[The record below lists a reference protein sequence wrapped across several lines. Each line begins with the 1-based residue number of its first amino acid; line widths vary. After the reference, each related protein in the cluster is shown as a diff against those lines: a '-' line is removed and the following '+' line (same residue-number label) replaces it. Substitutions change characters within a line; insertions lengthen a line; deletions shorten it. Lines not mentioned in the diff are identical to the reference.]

1 MHFNLN
7 KIGLL
12 LISILMTSI
21 SNGQT
26 EQLPPWQ
33 PGYLDIHH
41 INTGRGDAAFLVFP
55 DGTTMLVDAGD
66 MSETHPRTTSSR
78 NAKLVPNRSKT
89 APEWIVDYIDQFM
102 PKKQERRLD
111 YALIT
116 HYHDDHFGEIDS
128 LRKIAPGGYQLTGI
142 MEVGTLIPIK
152 KLIDRGFDFP
162 LDLKDAKVQS
172 QERFSK
178 DKYGMIPTLK
188 EYWKFIEFQ
197 NKKSGLENEALQI
210 GSNNQIALQHQP
222 EDYPEFSV
230 QNIASNGNIWTG
242 YDDSFYSLFKE
253 GEYPGENPL
262 SNAIRID
269 YGKFNYYTGGDI
281 AGIDGYGQTNI
292 NALESHVA
300 PVVGAVDVATLN
312 HHGNRDSQNP
322 FYVRTIRPRV
332 WIQQNWTADHP
343 GEEVLRR
350 ILSKQ
355 LYPGDRDIFSTIM
368 LQGTKDVI
376 GGRLDQYKSQNG
388 HIVVRVYDNGDTY
401 KVYVLN
407 DASEEREILTE
418 HGPYKAR

>member
-1 MHFNLN
+1 MRFNLKN
-7 KIGLL
+7 FGLF
-12 LISILMTSI
+12 IVTILMTSI
-21 SNGQT
+21 SRGQT
-26 EQLPPWQ
+26 QNLPAWQ
-33 PGYLDIHH
+33 PGFLDIHH
-41 INTGRGDAAFLVFP
+41 INTGRGDATFMVFP

-66 MSETHPRTTSSR
+66 MSESHPRTTSSR

-89 APEWIVDYIDQFM
+89 APEWIVDYIDQFL

-128 LRKIAPGGYQLTGI
+128 LRKIASEGYQLTGI

-172 QERFSK
+172 QERFVS
-178 DKYGMIPTLK
+178 DAYGMIPTLK
-188 EYWKFIEFQ
+188 EYWKFIGYQSKE
-197 NKKSGLENEALQI
+197 SGLENEALQV
-210 GSNNQIALQHQP
+210 GSNNQIILQRHAK
-222 EDYPEFSV
+222 EYPEFKV

-242 YDDSFYSLFKE
+242 YDDSYYSLFKN

-281 AGIDGYGQTNI
+281 AGIDGYGETDI
-292 NALESHVA
+292 NGLESNVA
-300 PVVGAVDVATLN
+300 PVVGPVDVATLN

-322 FYVRTIRPRV
+322 YYVRTIRPRV
-332 WIQQNWTADHP
+332 WIQQNWTVDHP

-350 ILSKQ
+350 ITSKK
-355 LYPGDRDIFSTIM
+355 LYPGHRDIFSTIM

-401 KVYVLN
+401 DIYVLN
-407 DASEEREILTE
+407 DASEEREILTK